1 MRDQYLALVQQ
12 IPLPESALLELAQAR
27 AVAVKTYLVN
37 DKGLDPSRAA
47 IGQATLN
54 KDKNLYSGVELAVET

>member
-1 MRDQYLALVQQ
+1 M
-12 IPLPESALLELAQAR
+12 
-27 AVAVKTYLVN
+27 AVKTYLVN